1 MCVALLNM
9 TVTLMHESIFIATEN
24 RKERKTRSHLFF
36 QFSSVCSL
44 LYLCMC
50 VHVCVYLLYVCLRVQ
65 LAFQHVASAA
75 RTAKLVQN
83 VAEGEIEN
91 TEDPTFKANLTAAKD
106 HVAQCTYD
114 LAVCIYH

>member
-1 MCVALLNM
+1 M
-9 TVTLMHESIFIATEN
+9 
-24 RKERKTRSHLFF
+24 
-36 QFSSVCSL
+36 
-44 LYLCMC
+44 
-50 VHVCVYLLYVCLRVQ
+50 CLRVQ

-75 RTAKLVQN
+75 RTAKLVQS

-114 LAVCIYH
+114 LCVYISLSMVVVRTQVVLHTFEIFMYV

>member
-1 MCVALLNM
+1 M
-9 TVTLMHESIFIATEN
+9 
-24 RKERKTRSHLFF
+24 
-36 QFSSVCSL
+36 
-44 LYLCMC
+44 
-50 VHVCVYLLYVCLRVQ
+50 CLRVQ

-75 RTAKLVQN
+75 RTAKLVQS